1 MTARP
6 YMQVSVQI
14 DTPDAPALDGRP
26 VRTVSWIAI
35 RQDSGDVQ
43 YRIYAHH
50 TYVAEGQGP
59 LTTVLLAES
68 LDPAAVPDW
77 VPWPPAHWLASLE
90 LGKPDPDHKIRA
102 YLEQEG
108 SCRTV
113 EVAGGIIPDPH
124 TLFAGGVW

>member
-1 MTARP
+1 MTTRP

-90 LGKPDPDHKIRA
+90 LGKPDLIGRA
-102 YLEQEG
+102 
-108 SCRTV
+108 S
-113 EVAGGIIPDPH
+113 VALDAATIARVNGGRRQ
-124 TLFAGGVW
+124 F